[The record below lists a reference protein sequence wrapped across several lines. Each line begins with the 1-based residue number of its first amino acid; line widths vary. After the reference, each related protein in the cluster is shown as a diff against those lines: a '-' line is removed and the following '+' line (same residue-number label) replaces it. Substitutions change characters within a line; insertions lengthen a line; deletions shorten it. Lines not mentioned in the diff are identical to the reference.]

1 MTDRG
6 LLRLS
11 ASLLFIGLVLLFVAE
26 LPHPGGGATQE
37 ETFANYAAIS
47 VEAWAAIHLG
57 QFVSEAI
64 LVAGLLFLYF
74 ALNVSEGPGRWLAIF
89 GALATG
95 MALALAAVLYAVDG
109 VALKQAVDAWASAPA
124 AEKATFFASAEAIRW
139 LEFGMNSY
147 WEYLR
152 GLALVLYGSA
162 IVWTARVPRP
172 IGALMGVA
180 GLALLDLGWL
190 VGTRGFT
197 TANNVPQDVVYG
209 CFLAMAIWLLVVAWT
224 ERLAGPAKTGSL
236 RSARSGDVPDT
247 FEVQHG

>member
-1 MTDRG
+1 MVDRR

-11 ASLLFIGLVLLFVAE
+11 ASLMFIGLVLLFVAQ
-26 LPHPGGGATQE
+26 LPHPGGGATHE

-47 VEAWAAIHLG
+47 VEAWGAIHLG

-64 LVAGLLFLYF
+64 LGAGLLFLYF
-74 ALNVSEGPGRWLAIF
+74 ALNVSEGPARWLALY
-89 GALATG
+89 GAIATG

-109 VALKQAVDAWASAPA
+109 VALKQAVDAWASAPT
-124 AEKATFFASAEAIRW
+124 AEKATRLAGAEAVRW

-197 TANNVPQDVVYG
+197 TANSVPQNVVYG
-209 CFLAMAIWLLVVAWT
+209 SFLALAIWLLIVAWT
-224 ERLAGPAKTGSL
+224 RRSGGVPLDGPAKAGDPPKGSL
-236 RSARSGDVPDT
+236 SRAS
-247 FEVQHG
+247 